1 MGRSLNRQRGA
12 VRVKRLL
19 FIATVTFLLFSAV
32 LAPRLNPFT
41 RDSALGNEAFEQFFG
56 EMTSWRTALMQAQQ
70 VEGHWPEDIQAHAPP
85 LREPILQVVSPQPQ
99 RLVMTVED
107 RAELG
112 VLAGKQVIVDMPPN
126 SSEWSCRPG
135 DPPIP
140 ERYLMS
146 SCLVRDDA
154 APADNPLV
162 ESLRWLL
169 IVCVLLFVIAGLLL
183 LFRHPLLGPVQLRPQ
198 RLLDTDP
205 ADLRQLDRLLG
216 LLGRRRAT
224 LRAAGV
230 DAPSWQQALDYAG
243 AEAEQRAQALALALG
258 ASCQVSWGWSL
269 PGRVF
274 EWKLP
279 DAVPVSLDRCLVY
292 LPAPDQHDGQIVQ
305 HLRTVNAGI
314 DVMLVL
320 AKTGQPQLLK
330 YCADTANLCV
340 AIEPGEQT
348 RWLLGGNAGELL
360 LRVLA
365 AQLRLT
371 RISPYQTRGGVVRAS
386 SFFGRD
392 QLLARVLGR
401 EPANY
406 LVVGG
411 RQLGKSSLLKAV
423 QRRLED
429 HPQMVCH
436 YVSLRDHRLSP
447 RLALQFGLAAE
458 TPLDAIIAHIS
469 TRQVGKRLFLLI
481 DEADLFFRDEAANGY
496 PQLSTLRALSEE
508 GRCWFMLAGFWDLY
522 ATAVLDYQSPL
533 RNFGE
538 VLTIGALERQACR
551 ELASV
556 PLASL
561 RLGFAS
567 DTLLEDLV
575 DASGQRAN
583 LVAILCQECL
593 EALPPGARVIER
605 LQLKGALAS
614 QAVQDALAGWGR
626 LSQDEAACRLDRII
640 VYHTAQHG
648 STSLARLLELFGEQT
663 DAVALKESLAR
674 LQLAFV
680 LKRRDEGYEFA
691 VPLFAGQFESAELP
705 LLLRHEL
712 SNRPRATR

>member
-1 MGRSLNRQRGA
+1 MRRGLNRQRGA
-12 VRVKRLL
+12 LSYKRLL
-19 FIATVTFLLFSAV
+19 IVALITFLLGSAV
-32 LAPRLNPFT
+32 LVPRLNPFS
-41 RDSALGNEAFEQFFG
+41 RDDALGNEAFERLFA
-56 EMTSWRTALMQAQQ
+56 EMTAWRTAMMQAQM
-70 VEGHWPEDIQAHAPP
+70 EDGHWPEDIQAYAPAFTD
-85 LREPILQVVSPQPQ
+85 PILKVESPVPQ
-99 RLVMTVED
+99 RLVMNIQD
-107 RAELG
+107 RDELG
-112 VLAGKQVIVDMPPN
+112 VLAGKQVIVDMPPR

-135 DPPIP
+135 NPPIP
-140 ERYLMS
+140 KRYLMT
-146 SCLVRDDA
+146 SCLVDA
-154 APADNPLV
+154 GEVRSDSPLV
-162 ESLRWLL
+162 QNLRWLV
-169 IVCVLLFVIAGLLL
+169 IICALLFVIAVLLV

-198 RLLDTDP
+198 RLLDMPP
-205 ADLRQLDRLLG
+205 ADLPRVDRLLG

-224 LRAAGV
+224 LNAAGIE
-230 DAPSWQQALDYAG
+230 AQSWQQALAYVG

-279 DAVPVSLDRCLVY
+279 EDVSVSLDRCLVY
-292 LPAPDQHDGQIVQ
+292 VPATEESEIRVLQ
-305 HLRTVNAGI
+305 HLRISHTGL

-320 AKTGQPQLLK
+320 LGERQEQLLK

-340 AIEPGEQT
+340 AIDAREQT
-348 RWLLGGNAGELL
+348 QWLLGGNPGELL
-360 LRVLA
+360 LRLLA

-392 QLLARVLGR
+392 QLLARVLNR

-429 HPQMVCH
+429 HPQILCH
-436 YVSLRDHRLSP
+436 YVSLRDHRLTP
-447 RLALQFGLAAE
+447 RLALQFGLPAE
-458 TPLDAIIAHIS
+458 SPLESIIQHIA
-469 TRQVGKRLFLLI
+469 THQAGKRLFLLI
-481 DEADLFFRDEAANGY
+481 DEADLFFRDEAAHGY

-556 PLASL
+556 PLARL

-567 DTLLEDLV
+567 DTLLDDLV

-593 EALPPGARVIER
+593 EALPPGVRVIER
-605 LQLKGALAS
+605 QQLSAALAS
-614 QAVQDALAGWGR
+614 QVVQDALAGWGR
-626 LSQDEAACRLDRII
+626 LSQDEAACRLDRIL

-648 STSLARLLELFGEQT
+648 STSLAGLIAVVGASI

-680 LKRRDEGYEFA
+680 LKRNGDGYEFA
-691 VPLFAGQFESAELP
+691 VPLFAGQFEAGELP
-705 LLLRHEL
+705 LLVRHEL
-712 SNRPRATR
+712 AALRNEAG

>member
-1 MGRSLNRQRGA
+1 MRRSLRRQRGA
-12 VRVKRLL
+12 VSLKRLVI
-19 FIATVTFLLFSAV
+19 IASVTFLLVSAV
-32 LAPRLNPFT
+32 LAPGLNPFT
-41 RDSALGNEAFEQFFG
+41 RDSALAVQGLNRVWSEILA
-56 EMTSWRTALMQAQQ
+56 WRTALVEAQQ
-70 VEGHWPEDIQAHAPP
+70 QEGDWPGDIRPFAPP
-85 LREPILQVVSPQPQ
+85 IDDPLVVMTSPAPR
-99 RLVMTVED
+99 RLVATIVD
-107 RAELG
+107 REELG
-112 VLAGKQVIVDMPPN
+112 DLAGRQVIFDMP
-126 SSEWSCRPG
+126 SLGGDWSCRPG
-135 DPPIP
+135 TPPLAR
-140 ERYLMS
+140 RYLPLN
-146 SCLVRDDA
+146 CQGA
-154 APADNPLV
+154 GGEPAQSPLV
-162 ESLRWLL
+162 ENLRWLV
-169 IVCVLLFVIAGLLL
+169 IVCALLFVIAALLL
-183 LFRHPLLGPVQLRPQ
+183 LFRHPLLGPVQLRPK
-198 RLLDTDP
+198 RLLEMPP
-205 ADLRQLDRLLG
+205 ADLPRVDRLLG
-216 LLGRRRAT
+216 LLGRRQAT
-224 LRAAGV
+224 LRVAGIDAAN
-230 DAPSWQQALDYAG
+230 WQQALTYVG

-279 DAVPVSLDRCLVY
+279 EDVPVSLDRCLLYV
-292 LPAPDQHDGQIVQ
+292 PAVDENEACVLQ
-305 HLRTVNAGI
+305 HLRTSHTGL

-320 AKTGQPQLLK
+320 LREDQPQLLK

-340 AIEPGEQT
+340 AIQAHEQT
-348 RWLLGGNAGELL
+348 QWLLGGNPGDLL
-360 LRVLA
+360 LRLLA

-371 RISPYQTRGGVVRAS
+371 RISPYQTRGGIVRAS

-392 QLLARVLGR
+392 QLLARVLNR

-436 YVSLRDHRLSP
+436 YVSLRDHRLAP
-447 RLALQFGLAAE
+447 RLALQFGLAPE
-458 TPLDAIIAHIS
+458 TPLEAVIEHIATHHA
-469 TRQVGKRLFLLI
+469 GKRLFLLI
-481 DEADLFFRDEAANGY
+481 DEADLFFRDEAVHGY

-556 PLASL
+556 PLARL

-567 DTLLEDLV
+567 STLLEDLV

-605 LQLKGALAS
+605 LQLRGAMAS

-640 VYHTAQHG
+640 VYHCAQHG
-648 STSLARLLELFGEQT
+648 GTSLAQLIELFGERA
-663 DAVALKESLAR
+663 DAMTLKASLAR

-680 LKRRDEGYEFA
+680 LKRSGEGYEFA
-691 VPLFAGQFESAELP
+691 VPLFAGQFEAAELP
-705 LLLRHEL
+705 LLVRHEL
-712 SNRPRATR
+712 LALAR